1 MTWFSWWQRK
11 KAASPSA
18 SVVEKSRP
26 LFVPGR
32 ETVAAGAS
40 HYVIPHDHHET
51 NRLDLQHF
59 AMHEYFGTHVFA
71 PVAQPQRILDV
82 ASGTGVWT
90 QAMREQFPQA
100 QVTGMDVS
108 VPLEVQ
114 ENGQSSGYVFVQAN
128 ALEPLPFP
136 DAAFDYVHM
145 RFMFTAMPVQ
155 QWPQVVR
162 ELVRVTT
169 PGGWIELVEAYVPR
183 DAGPAW
189 TQLEMWSNQ
198 FFALRDID
206 ASLASQVGKFL
217 RDAGATQV
225 HERSDGL
232 PLGAYGGRVGQL
244 MAMDMASVSRLAMPA
259 LVQGLGLDQRQ
270 IEATLSQADAEMQSG
285 KYHGITPIYI
295 AFGQRPGAA

>member
-1 MTWFSWWQRK
+1 MPWFWWWRRN
-11 KAASPSA
+11 KAAGPSA
-18 SVVEKSRP
+18 SVAAKSRP

-40 HYVIPHDHHET
+40 HYVVPHDHHET
-51 NRLDLQHF
+51 NRLDLQHS

-71 PVAQPQRILDV
+71 PVADPQRILDV
-82 ASGTGVWT
+82 AGGTGVW
-90 QAMREQFPQA
+90 AKALKEQFPQA
-100 QVTGMDVS
+100 QVTSMDVT
-108 VPLEVQ
+108 VPLDVQ
-114 ENGQSSGYVFVQAN
+114 EKGPPSAYTFVQAN

-145 RFMFTAMPVQ
+145 RFMFTAMPVTM
-155 QWPQVVR
+155 WPQVVR

-189 TQLEMWSNQ
+189 TQLEMWANQ
-198 FFALRDID
+198 LFALRDID

-225 HERSDGL
+225 HERSDAL

-244 MAMDMASVSRLAMPA
+244 MALDMASVYRLAMPA
-259 LVQGLGLDQRQ
+259 FVQGLGLDQRR
-270 IEATLSQADAEMQSG
+270 IEATLSQADAEVQRG
-285 KYHGITPIYI
+285 EYQGILPIYI
-295 AFGQRPGAA
+295 AFGQRPNRA